1 VVNNYSANGIP
12 LDTIW
17 SDIDYLA
24 NYRDFHYD
32 DQNGFKDQPNF
43 VQNTL
48 HNQNMHWIPII
59 DAGIAQR

>member
-1 VVNNYSANGIP
+1 MP

-32 DQNGFKDQPNF
+32 DENGF
-43 VQNTL
+43 
-48 HNQNMHWIPII
+48 
-59 DAGIAQR
+59 AE